1 MQMIEKT
8 LGMLLGIS
16 GAYVVVGVVVAVLF
30 FTRWLKDFDP
40 SAKDGSGGFR
50 VLVTPGIIALWPLIV
65 MKVFMIGKRAEGDGA
80 EALRRNHRI
89 AVILIAILGTLL
101 FAAALAWR
109 APRFTDLP
117 TTEIPNP

>member
-1 MQMIEKT
+1 MIEET
-8 LGMLLGIS
+8 FGMLLGIS
-16 GAYVVVGVVVAVLF
+16 GAYVLIGVVVAVLF

-80 EALRRNHRI
+80 ETLRRKHRI
-89 AVILIAILGTLL
+89 AFILIAILGTLL

-109 APRFTDLP
+109 APGFADLP
-117 TTEIPNP
+117 KTEIPYP

>member
-1 MQMIEKT
+1 MIDKIF
-8 LGMLLGIS
+8 GMLVGIS

-65 MKVFMIGKRAEGDGA
+65 MKVFMIGKQAEGDGA
-80 EALRRNHRI
+80 ETLRSNHRI
-89 AVILIAILGTLL
+89 AFILIAILGTLL

-109 APRFTDLP
+109 APGFTDLP